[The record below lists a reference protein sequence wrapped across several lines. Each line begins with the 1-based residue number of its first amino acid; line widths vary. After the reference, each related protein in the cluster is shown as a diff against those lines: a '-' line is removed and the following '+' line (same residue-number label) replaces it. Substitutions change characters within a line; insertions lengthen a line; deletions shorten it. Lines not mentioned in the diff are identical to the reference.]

1 MKVESP
7 HNLSVQSKDRAKE
20 RAFLSAFV
28 PGLGQ
33 VAQRRFVA
41 ASIQFGTV
49 ATYLGGTIAVGGR
62 RALLLA
68 ILWNIWSV
76 IDAFRHEAD

>member
-1 MKVESP
+1 MTVESA

-20 RAFLSAFV
+20 RALLSAFV

-49 ATYLGGTIAVGGR
+49 ATYLGGALAVGGR

-68 ILWNIWSV
+68 ILWNIWSA